1 MRKRIVHLRGLAL
14 AQAPATDAPGVLP
27 GKKQN
32 DVSILEDAYLDW
44 SDGVI
49 TGFGTMSDLARLD
62 SEGYGLGEAPDEVLD
77 GTGRWV
83 LPGFVDSHTHA
94 VFAAPREQEFA
105 LRIGGAT
112 YQEIAAAGGGILN
125 SARALA
131 AKSEAQLVDEALPRL
146 EALMHTGT
154 TALEIKSGYGL
165 SLESERK
172 MLRVVAELK
181 KQSPLDL
188 RSTYLGLHAVPTDF
202 AGGKAAYVAAA
213 LNDWLPRLVDEGLVD
228 FVDAFIEN
236 GYFDLSDLSRLA
248 EASDRYGLPLKLHVN
263 QFSSLGAVPAAVA
276 AGAWSVDHLEVL
288 EPADLAALADVWL
301 ANSAGSLAP
310 VGGAS
315 EKRPTLPVALPA
327 CSHFLRLPYTPA
339 RKLLDAGIPVGI
351 ASDFNPGSAPCSN
364 AFMLWNLACV
374 HAQMTPEE
382 ALVGLTL
389 HGAYALGWEQNMG
402 SISVGKQADFI
413 LTHAAP
419 SLAYFPYRF
428 GENHA
433 DRVFKKGVC
442 Y

>member
-27 GKKQN
+27 GNLQN
-32 DVSILEDAYLDW
+32 NITVLHDAYLDW

-49 TGFGTMSDLARLD
+49 TGFGTMSELARLE
-62 SEGYGLGEAPDEVLD
+62 SEGHESEDAPHEVLD

-131 AKSEAQLVDEALPRL
+131 AKSETQLVEEALPRL
-146 EALMHTGT
+146 DELFRTGT

-165 SLESERK
+165 SFESERK

-181 KQSPLDL
+181 KHTPLDL

-202 AGGKAAYVAAA
+202 AGGKSAYAAAA

-228 FVDAFIEN
+228 FLDAFIEG

-288 EPADLAALADVWL
+288 EPTDLEALAEVWRGYTDGSKD
-301 ANSAGSLAP
+301 SAGA
-310 VGGAS
+310 AS
-315 EKRPTLPVALPA
+315 ANRRTLPVALPA

-339 RKLLDAGIPVGI
+339 RKLMDAGIPVGI

-364 AFMLWNLACV
+364 AFLLWNLACV

-389 HGAYALGWEQNMG
+389 HGAYALGWEHKMG

-413 LTHAAP
+413 VTHPAP

-433 DRVFKKGVC
+433 NRVFKKGIC
-442 Y
+442 R